1 MVEFLPIVTTV
12 GTAIGVIWGVVEI
25 RRIIKSGR
33 EVAENRIITAMD
45 TRLDSI
51 KTKISDN
58 EKSFIT
64 HVTEKE
70 KLMNQLKDD
79 IHKLEEHL
87 QALCNTVS
95 KHDATITMQTPI
107 INQVQQS
114 ITELK
119 VKVELME
126 KGIKL

>member
-87 QALCNTVS
+87 QELCNTVS
-95 KHDATITMQTPI
+95 KHQGILESVNPTIIAVQ
-107 INQVQQS
+107 NQ
-114 ITELK
+114 ITSLK
-119 VKVELME
+119 GKVLIME
-126 KGIKL
+126 GRIKD

>member
-1 MVEFLPIVTTV
+1 M
-12 GTAIGVIWGVVEI
+12 EI
-25 RRIIKSGR
+25 RKSIRTGKQQTEDRIIAAI
-33 EVAENRIITAMD
+33 E
-45 TRLDSI
+45 TRLGI
-51 KTKISDN
+51 VRTEIEKN
-58 EKSFIT
+58 EELFLNDKAEQENLLLSL
-64 HVTEKE
+64 KE
-70 KLMNQLKDD
+70 D
-79 IHKLEEHL
+79 IHKLEQHL
-87 QALCNTVS
+87 QELCNTVS

>member
-25 RRIIKSGR
+25 RRIIKTGR

-95 KHDATITMQTPI
+95 KHQGILESVNPTIIAVQ
-107 INQVQQS
+107 NQ
-114 ITELK
+114 ITSLK
-119 VKVELME
+119 EKVLIME
-126 KGIKL
+126 GRIKD

>member
-25 RRIIKSGR
+25 RRIIKTGR
-33 EVAENRIITAMD
+33 ETAENRIITAMD

-64 HVTEKE
+64 HV
-70 KLMNQLKDD
+70 NLK
-79 IHKLEEHL
+79 I
-87 QALCNTVS
+87 
-95 KHDATITMQTPI
+95 
-107 INQVQQS
+107 
-114 ITELK
+114 
-119 VKVELME
+119 
-126 KGIKL
+126 